1 MRHVI
6 SITMVLL
13 TVLIVSGGAGATS
26 DGKRL
31 LYGGAGQGRVVF
43 DGRTHASAGF
53 VCNDCHLQTF
63 QTAKKA
69 LITMDDHH
77 NGKSC
82 FSCHNGTKAFNEC
95 GQCHRKF

>member
-1 MRHVI
+1 MRHV
-6 SITMVLL
+6 VLL
-13 TVLIVSGGAGATS
+13 TVIAAFLFAAGGAGATG
-26 DGKRL
+26 DGKQL
-31 LYGGAGQGRVVF
+31 LYGGAGQGKVVF

-69 LITMDDHH
+69 LITMDDH
-77 NGKSC
+77 KTDKTC

-95 GQCHRKF
+95 EKCHRKF

>member
-1 MRHVI
+1 MRHLI
-6 SITMVLL
+6 ILTMILACFL
-13 TVLIVSGGAGATS
+13 TSAGAGATG

-31 LYGGAGQGRVVF
+31 LYGGAGQGKVIF

-53 VCNDCHLQTF
+53 VCNDCHLAIF

-69 LITMDDHH
+69 LITMDDHQTR
-77 NGKSC
+77 KAC

-95 GQCHRKF
+95 EKCHRKF